1 MHLWPLLSFSNFS
14 NDGPLIMFLP
24 NTFVKLSDNFRKKII
39 SESPQWFCRK
49 SQLWQEVYSAHLQLW
64 TSNAQVIKTRQQA
77 IELHGLVTWKYSVAQ
92 RVVSTIPEFK
102 LISKSH
108 CFWDFKVKH
117 QRNLQFW
124 LSNAQVIKTRQ
135 LVIELHG
142 LVTCKYSMAQTV
154 CNCPKVFFLSSFVA

>member
-1 MHLWPLLSFSNFS
+1 MVFNYKSIHQIINQIIYWLCKKIANNSTRLYTTPVHLWPLLSFSNFS

-92 RVVSTIPEFK
+92 RVCLNNPTIQ
-102 LISKSH
+102 INYHKSLL
-108 CFWDFKVKH
+108 FD
-117 QRNLQFW
+117 L
-124 LSNAQVIKTRQ
+124 
-135 LVIELHG
+135 
-142 LVTCKYSMAQTV
+142 
-154 CNCPKVFFLSSFVA
+154 